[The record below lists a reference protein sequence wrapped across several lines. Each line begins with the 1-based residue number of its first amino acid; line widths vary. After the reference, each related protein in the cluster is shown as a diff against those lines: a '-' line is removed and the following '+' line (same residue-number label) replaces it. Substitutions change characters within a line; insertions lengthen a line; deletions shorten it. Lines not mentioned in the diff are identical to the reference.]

1 MVLYPKTEKGESV
14 IQHILTDILHDV
26 LRQQKQLPETRH
38 TKADIQK
45 FLKLILFN
53 KSFPTKHL
61 GDNGIIFYFFLSIS
75 IIFGRKYSYR
85 KSSLS
90 LSP

>member
-38 TKADIQK
+38 TKADIK
-45 FLKLILFN
+45 KILKLILFN

-61 GDNGIIFYFFLSIS
+61 GDNGIIFIFFYL
-75 IIFGRKYSYR
+75 
-85 KSSLS
+85 
-90 LSP
+90 